1 MDVDTAAEAASR
13 SCADAKGSRAGTTG
27 LPVGKEAKD
36 DVGEGAREDVR
47 VSAREGA
54 RVEARERTSEDA
66 TDGAREREDAD
77 MMSRSIEAARG

>member
-1 MDVDTAAEAASR
+1 MEIDTAAEAASR
-13 SCADAKGSRAGTTG
+13 SCADAKGSRAGTIG
-27 LPVGKEAKD
+27 LPAGNEAKD

-54 RVEARERTSEDA
+54 RVEASERTSEDA